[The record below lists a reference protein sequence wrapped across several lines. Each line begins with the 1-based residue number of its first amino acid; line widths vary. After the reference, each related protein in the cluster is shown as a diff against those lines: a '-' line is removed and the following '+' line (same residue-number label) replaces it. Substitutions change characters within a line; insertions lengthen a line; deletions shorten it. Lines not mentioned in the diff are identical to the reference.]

1 MPDGTI
7 TLPDTTI
14 DYNLRGDG
22 PPLLLIPGG
31 SGDAGVMG
39 PLAAHLADRYTVIA
53 VYSRLASRRE
63 ASTELGDQHP
73 ATAADDALR
82 VLDKLIPETSTDEP
96 AHVFGF
102 SAGAITAV
110 ELTLRHP
117 ERVRSAVVHEPLMTH
132 YLADAEAQQAMFTSV
147 RDTARTGDMAAAGRI
162 MTEGVVT
169 AHPEPAS
176 IPLRHFGNWPD
187 TYADTE
193 PEPPAPELA
202 PVFARLAELQPAF
215 LEHVLVPFT
224 SHVPDPDALR
234 AAADRLI
241 PAAGIDSRGQLPH
254 RTVAAFAAALGLP
267 LTEFPGGHLGAIE
280 RPRQFAAALVNLLE
294 TR

>member
-14 DYNLRGDG
+14 DYDLRGDG

-39 PLAAHLADRYTVIA
+39 PLAKHLADSYTVIS

-63 ASTELGDQHP
+63 HAAELGDQYP
-73 ATAADDALR
+73 ASAADDALHL
-82 VLDKLIPETSTDEP
+82 LDKLTDEP
-96 AHVFGF
+96 VNVFGF
-102 SAGAITAV
+102 SAGAIAAV

-117 ERVRSAVVHEPLMTH
+117 ERVRAAVVHEALMTH
-132 YLADAEAQQAMFTSV
+132 FLPDAEAQQAMFTSV
-147 RDTARTGDMAAAGRI
+147 RDTARTGDMAAAGKI
-162 MTEGVVT
+162 MTEGVT
-169 AHPEPAS
+169 APQPEVS
-176 IPLRHFGNWPD
+176 IPLRHFGTWLD
-187 TYADTE
+187 GYADTE

-202 PVFARLAELQPAF
+202 PVFARLAGLQPAF
-215 LEHVLVPFT
+215 IEHVLVPFT

-234 AAADRLI
+234 AAADRLV

-254 RTVAAFAAALGLP
+254 RTVAAFAASLDLP

-280 RPRQFAAALVNLLE
+280 RPRQFAEALTALLE
-294 TR
+294 IR